1 MSKSKRLIGDLT
13 NNRIEAFSDG
23 IFAIAMTLLVL
34 QISVPEIP
42 QALVAIELPRKLLS
56 LWPGKLLSYAVSFVL
71 IGIYWVTH
79 HITFHHIKRSDPVLL
94 WLNIL
99 FLMCVSFIPFPT
111 SLIGQYAHQQLT
123 VIIYSSTL
131 GVTGLVSQLLWWY
144 ATSDHRLV
152 DSDINPRVVSLIT
165 RRNLTPVFIYL
176 LSIGVSFF
184 SVDLSTALLFVVP
197 VLYILPSPINRY

>member
-1 MSKSKRLIGDLT
+1 
-13 NNRIEAFSDG
+13 
-23 IFAIAMTLLVL
+23 MTLLVL

-56 LWPGKLLSYAVSFVL
+56 LWPAKLLSYAVSFVL

-94 WLNIL
+94 WLNIF

-111 SLIGQYAHQQLT
+111 SLIGQYPGQQLP

-131 GVTGLVSQLLWWY
+131 AVTGVVSQLLWWY
-144 ATSDHRLV
+144 ATSEHRLV

-165 RRNLTPVFIYL
+165 KRNLAPVLIYL
-176 LSIGVSFF
+176 LSIGISFF